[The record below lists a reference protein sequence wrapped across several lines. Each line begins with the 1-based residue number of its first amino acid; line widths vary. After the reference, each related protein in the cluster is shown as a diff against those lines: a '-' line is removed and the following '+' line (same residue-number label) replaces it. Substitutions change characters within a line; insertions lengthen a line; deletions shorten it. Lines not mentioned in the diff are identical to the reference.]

1 LSDPSGSQS
10 PMDLK
15 QLTCFVRVAELG
27 SFTRAAQ
34 ALDMTQ
40 PQLSR
45 HVRALETRLRQPLLR
60 RHGRGAEP
68 TPSGQRL
75 LEHARA
81 ILHQIARAE
90 EDMLHQ
96 LNAAA
101 GGQVALGLPP
111 SVARVLAVPLMRA
124 FAQAV
129 PEGRLSI
136 SEGLSQAL
144 VQEVVQG
151 RLDLAVL
158 YAPRPQPSLLLEALA
173 NEELML
179 VGQRP
184 PGLAEDP
191 PPGPIT
197 LHALAHTPLVV
208 PRQPNAVR
216 ACVESALAAQRL
228 RPHIALE
235 IDGVAATLDLV
246 ADGAGCAVLSRHAVL
261 RSPRPWA
268 YTMRRIGSQGLRIAL
283 SVARSASHPSSA
295 AQREALRVLQST
307 AARVLAD

>member
-1 LSDPSGSQS
+1 
-10 PMDLK
+10 MDFK
-15 QLTCFVRVAELG
+15 QLNCFVRVAELG

-45 HVRALETRLRQPLLR
+45 QVRALELRLRQPLLR

-68 TPSGQRL
+68 TAGGQRL

-96 LNAAA
+96 LDAIT

-111 SVARVLAVPLMRA
+111 SVARVLAVPMMRA
-124 FAQAV
+124 FGQAM
-129 PEGRLSI
+129 PQGRLSI
-136 SEGLSQAL
+136 SEGLSHAL
-144 VQEVVQG
+144 AQEVTQG

-158 YAPRPQPSLLLEALA
+158 YAPRAQPALLLEPLA
-173 NEELML
+173 EEELLL
-179 VGQRP
+179 VGARP
-184 PGLAEDP
+184 RGLAEDP
-191 PPGPIT
+191 PPAPIT
-197 LHALAHTPLVV
+197 LAALAHTPLVV
-208 PRQPNAVR
+208 PRLPNAVR

-228 RPHIALE
+228 RPRIALE
-235 IDGVAATLDLV
+235 IDGVAAMLDLV
-246 ADGAGCAVLSRHAVL
+246 ADGAGHAVLSRHAVL

-268 YTMRRIGSQGLRIAL
+268 YTMQRIEDQGLRIAL
-283 SVARSASHPSSA
+283 SVASSASHPGSA
-295 AQREALRVLQST
+295 AQRTTLRVLQQT
-307 AARVLAD
+307 AAKVLAP

>member
-1 LSDPSGSQS
+1 
-10 PMDLK
+10 MDLK
-15 QLTCFVRVAELG
+15 QLNCFVRVAELG

-45 HVRALETRLRQPLLR
+45 QVRALELRLRQPLLR

-68 TPSGQRL
+68 TAGGQRL

-96 LNAAA
+96 LDAIT

-111 SVARVLAVPLMRA
+111 SVARVLAVPMMRA
-124 FAQAV
+124 FGQAM
-129 PEGRLSI
+129 PQGRLSI
-136 SEGLSQAL
+136 SEGLSHAL
-144 VQEVVQG
+144 AQEVTQG

-158 YAPRPQPSLLLEALA
+158 YAPRAQPALLLEPLA
-173 NEELML
+173 EEELLL
-179 VGQRP
+179 VGARP
-184 PGLAEDP
+184 RGLAEDP
-191 PPGPIT
+191 PPAPIT
-197 LHALAHTPLVV
+197 LAALAHTPLVV
-208 PRQPNAVR
+208 PRLPNAVR

-228 RPHIALE
+228 RPRIALE
-235 IDGVAATLDLV
+235 IDGVAAMLDLV
-246 ADGAGCAVLSRHAVL
+246 ADGAGHAVLSRHAVL

-268 YTMRRIGSQGLRIAL
+268 YTMQRIEDQGLRIAL
-283 SVARSASHPSSA
+283 SVASSASHPGSA
-295 AQREALRVLQST
+295 AQRTTLRVLQQT
-307 AARVLAD
+307 AAKVLAP

>member
-1 LSDPSGSQS
+1 
-10 PMDLK
+10 MDLK
-15 QLTCFVRVAELG
+15 QLNCFVRVAELG

-45 HVRALETRLRQPLLR
+45 QVRALELRLRQPLLR

-68 TPSGQRL
+68 TAGGQRL

-96 LNAAA
+96 LDAIP

-111 SVARVLAVPLMRA
+111 SVARVLAVPMMRA
-124 FAQAV
+124 FGQAM
-129 PEGRLSI
+129 PQGRLSI
-136 SEGLSQAL
+136 SEGLSHAL
-144 VQEVVQG
+144 AQEVTQG

-158 YAPRPQPSLLLEALA
+158 YAPRAQPALLLEPLA
-173 NEELML
+173 EEELLL
-179 VGQRP
+179 VGARP
-184 PGLAEDP
+184 RGLAEDP
-191 PPGPIT
+191 PPAPIT
-197 LHALAHTPLVV
+197 LAALAHTPLVV
-208 PRQPNAVR
+208 PRLPNAVR

-228 RPHIALE
+228 RPRIALE
-235 IDGVAATLDLV
+235 IDGVAAMLDLV
-246 ADGAGCAVLSRHAVL
+246 ADGAGHAVLSRHAVL

-268 YTMRRIGSQGLRIAL
+268 YTMQRIEDQGLRIAL
-283 SVARSASHPSSA
+283 SVASSASHPGSA
-295 AQREALRVLQST
+295 AQRTTLRVLQQT
-307 AARVLAD
+307 AAKVLAP